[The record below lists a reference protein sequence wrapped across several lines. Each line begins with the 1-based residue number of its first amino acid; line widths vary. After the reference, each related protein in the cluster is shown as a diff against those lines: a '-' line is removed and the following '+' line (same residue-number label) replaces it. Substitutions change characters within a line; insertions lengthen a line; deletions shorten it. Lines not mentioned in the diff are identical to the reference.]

1 MRHGA
6 KTRSISMAE
15 FDWRAAQ
22 ELANANTE
30 GNVSELLRRLVHFA
44 TMTAE
49 SFDLQKPSVHIE
61 DGIPKQTLTMEIL
74 HRKAEQAQE

>member
-1 MRHGA
+1 MRHSA
-6 KTRSISMAE
+6 RTRSISMAE

-49 SFDLQKPSVHIE
+49 SFDLQRPSTAVTNGGHE
-61 DGIPKQTLTMEIL
+61 KTLTMTIL
-74 HRKAEQAQE
+74 SQQSTKETA